1 MDRTN
6 TKVNVINDRFSSQ
19 QDKIIEHLQSF
30 GSISPKEA
38 LKYYGSMRLSAH
50 IFNLKQNGWNIVT
63 TMKQSGNMTW
73 AEYWLEERFRRE
85 HKQAT
90 DFNLANS
97 GADLPLPKAFFKQE
111 REHYENIS
119 NGRVARLEDV
129 LRKDYERYRD
139 MAKDEV
145 RFPVFMNRQKFQNVA
160 DAIERIVDCFD
171 FVDDV
176 RNEENQPDVNVS
188 KLTGRHYSAEED
200 AINLQHNKHYGEK

>member
-1 MDRTN
+1 M
-6 TKVNVINDRFSSQ
+6 
-19 QDKIIEHLQSF
+19 KISVKTH
-30 GSISPKEA
+30 
-38 LKYYGSMRLSAH
+38 
-50 IFNLKQNGWNIVT
+50 T
-63 TMKQSGNMTW
+63 SGPRKDTNMTNEIKNDYT
-73 AEYWLEERFRRE
+73 AV
-85 HKQAT
+85 
-90 DFNLANS
+90 
-97 GADLPLPKAFFKQE
+97 
-111 REHYENIS
+111 

-176 RNEENQPDVNVS
+176 RNEENLPDVNVS

>member
-1 MDRTN
+1 MTN
-6 TKVNVINDRFSSQ
+6 EIKNDYT
-19 QDKIIEHLQSF
+19 
-30 GSISPKEA
+30 A
-38 LKYYGSMRLSAH
+38 
-50 IFNLKQNGWNIVT
+50 V
-63 TMKQSGNMTW
+63 
-73 AEYWLEERFRRE
+73 
-85 HKQAT
+85 
-90 DFNLANS
+90 
-97 GADLPLPKAFFKQE
+97 
-111 REHYENIS
+111 

-176 RNEENQPDVNVS
+176 RNEENLPDVNVS

-200 AINLQHNKHYGEK
+200 AIEEDAINLQHNKYYGEK

>member
-1 MDRTN
+1 M
-6 TKVNVINDRFSSQ
+6 
-19 QDKIIEHLQSF
+19 KIS
-30 GSISPKEA
+30 
-38 LKYYGSMRLSAH
+38 
-50 IFNLKQNGWNIVT
+50 VT
-63 TMKQSGNMTW
+63 THTNGPRKDTNMTNEIKNDYT
-73 AEYWLEERFRRE
+73 AV
-85 HKQAT
+85 
-90 DFNLANS
+90 
-97 GADLPLPKAFFKQE
+97 
-111 REHYENIS
+111 

-176 RNEENQPDVNVS
+176 RNEENLPDVNVS